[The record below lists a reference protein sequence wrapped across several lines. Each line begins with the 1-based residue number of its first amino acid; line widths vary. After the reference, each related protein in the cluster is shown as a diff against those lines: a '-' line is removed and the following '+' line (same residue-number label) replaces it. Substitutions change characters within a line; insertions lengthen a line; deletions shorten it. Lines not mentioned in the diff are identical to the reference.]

1 MSSAPKT
8 RPSLLARLS
17 CRHDER
23 AWADFIE
30 IYEPLVYRIA
40 LARGLQHA
48 DALELTQ
55 EVFVAVASAI
65 DRWEPDPGRGKF
77 RTWLFRIA
85 HNQIVDFLA
94 ARGRRVQATGDTAV
108 QGLLEQHAAPSPDQ
122 SALFEQESRRR
133 LFHWAAERIRGE
145 FQDATW
151 KAFWRTAVEGE
162 EIRQAAASLKM
173 TVGAVYSARSR
184 ILARLRRTIEQVE
197 GMPTW

>member
-1 MSSAPKT
+1 
-8 RPSLLARLS
+8 
-17 CRHDER
+17 
-23 AWADFIE
+23 
-30 IYEPLVYRIA
+30 
-40 LARGLQHA
+40 
-48 DALELTQ
+48 
-55 EVFVAVASAI
+55 VASAI
-65 DRWEPDPGRGKF
+65 DRWEPDPGRAKF

-85 HNQIVDFLA
+85 HNQIIDFLA

-108 QGLLEQHAAPSPDQ
+108 QGLLEQQAAPNPDQ

-151 KAFWRTAVEGE
+151 TAFWRTAVEGE
-162 EIRQAAASLKM
+162 EIRQAAASLGM

>member
-1 MSSAPKT
+1 
-8 RPSLLARLS
+8 LLVRLH

-23 AWADFIE
+23 AWADFVE

-40 LARGLQHA
+40 RARGLQHA

-55 EVFVAVASAI
+55 EVFVSVASAI
-65 DRWEPDPGRGKF
+65 DRWEPDPARGRF

-94 ARGRRVQATGDTAV
+94 ARCRRAQATGDTAV
-108 QGLLEQHAAPSPDQ
+108 ARLLEQQAAPGPDE
-122 SALFEQESRRR
+122 STLVKQESRRR

-145 FQDATW
+145 FQESTW
-151 KAFWRTAVEGE
+151 NAFWRTAVEGE
-162 EIRQAAASLKM
+162 EIGPVAASLRM

-197 GMPTW
+197 GTDGSASEE